1 MDFSA
6 RWAREPRYKL
16 VCHRISF
23 FERLAISSKEGLD
36 LARELWMN
44 NKKGHPYRCPFLF
57 TLEWFTFWSG

>member
-6 RWAREPRYKL
+6 RWVREPRYRL

-36 LARELWMN
+36 LARELWIH
-44 NKKGHPYRCPFLF
+44 NKKGHP
-57 TLEWFTFWSG
+57 